1 MESTDRGGVL
11 DVLCDLLAE
20 CEGGAGG
27 LALVSGG
34 LASGKTD
41 LLRHFQCAA
50 AAGDALLL
58 GAAGSR
64 AERTLQAGV
73 IDQLF
78 HGAGLPPDAADRV
91 ARLITSGAFGPDG
104 HGQDV
109 CTIQQASARVVHEI
123 TGVVLELSRE
133 RSVVVCV
140 DDVQF
145 ADSSSL
151 QFLLYLCRRIAS
163 ARVLVVLTEWEQ
175 PQITLPQFHAEISRR
190 PHRRLR
196 LVPLTE
202 PAVADLVASWTDPA
216 TAAVLAPVWVEAT
229 GGNPMLVDA
238 MAKDLAKGIAADAEN
253 AGPAFCRAV
262 VEAVH
267 RWEPHLLDVAR
278 AIAALGHGQDTRV
291 VGRLARTTPQTAEH
305 TVEVLT
311 AAGLLVDGRFR
322 HPAAAAAVL
331 EGAPGPER
339 SRLHRDAAELLY
351 RRGAEPAV
359 VARHL
364 VAADRVP
371 EGWSV
376 RLLRIAAEQALV
388 DDATADAVRYL
399 ELALTAA
406 EDEQRLAITKVLV
419 RALWR
424 VNPAAV
430 GAHVAPLR
438 EAMFA
443 GLLRNQDA
451 VILIRQA
458 LWHGDEATVVRAVDV
473 VKSVPGM
480 LDAQSLAELQIICRW
495 FPGIGRAAELAEAV
509 PAGDEDPWVAAA
521 RALDTFWTARFGR
534 SGRGR
539 ALAAAEHILR
549 SSRPSDT
556 APEVVTTAL
565 LVLAL
570 GDEPEL
576 AAEWCGRLI
585 AEATEAGVL
594 TWRAVLEVVG
604 ADIALRRGDVH
615 AAVDGAER
623 ALRLLPHQSWGVSV
637 GYPLSVLLMANVAL
651 GRHAVLDDL
660 MRARVP
666 DGTYATVFGL
676 RYLRARGHAN
686 LAADRVLAAISEFQA
701 CGARM
706 RSWGVDLPV
715 LAPWRSDLAEANLR
729 LGRPDTAR
737 ELLAEQTALADG
749 RHDREAAHDIDWAPS
764 EMDGCPGEPPLL
776 SDSERRVAE
785 LAATGATNREIS
797 RRLHITVSTVEQHLT
812 RVYRKLNLKSRAD
825 LPHALGAG
833 VLPVQAGQGPQH

>member
-1 MESTDRGGVL
+1 MESTDHSGAI
-11 DVLCDLLAE
+11 DVLGDLLTE
-20 CEGGAGG
+20 CKGGTGG
-27 LALVSGG
+27 LVLVSGG
-34 LASGKTD
+34 LASGKTE
-41 LLRHFQCAA
+41 LLRQFQRSAA
-50 AAGDALLL
+50 ADDALLL
-58 GAAGSR
+58 IAAGSR

-109 CTIQQASARVVHEI
+109 CTIQQTSARVVHEI

-133 RSVVVCV
+133 RPVVVCV

-190 PHRRLR
+190 PHRALR
-196 LVPLTE
+196 LTPLTE
-202 PAVADLVASWTDPA
+202 PAVADL
-216 TAAVLAPVWVEAT
+216 AACWAEPEAAAALAAVWVEAT
-229 GGNPMLVDA
+229 GGNPMLVKA
-238 MAKDLAKGIAADAEN
+238 MAKDLAKGIAADAEH
-253 AGPAFCRAV
+253 AGPAFGRAV
-262 VEAVH
+262 LEAVH

-278 AIAALGHGQDTRV
+278 VVAALGHGRDARLT
-291 VGRLARTTPQTAEH
+291 GRLARTTPQTAEH

-311 AAGLLVDGRFR
+311 AAGLLTDGRFR

-351 RRGAEPAV
+351 QRGAAPVV

-371 EGWSV
+371 DTWSV
-376 RLLRIAAEQALV
+376 RVLRIAAEHALM

-430 GAHVAPLR
+430 GAHIAPLR

-458 LWHGDEATVVRAVDV
+458 LWQGDEATAVRAIGV
-473 VKSVPGM
+473 VKAVPGM

-495 FPGIGRAAELAEAV
+495 FPGLGLLADAV

-521 RALDTFWTARFGR
+521 HALDTFWTPRFSQSCR
-534 SGRGR
+534 VH
-539 ALAAAEHILR
+539 AMAAAEHMLR
-549 SSRPSDT
+549 SSRPGDT

-570 GDEPEL
+570 GGEAEL
-576 AAEWCGRLI
+576 AAQWCDRLI
-585 AEATEAGVL
+585 AEATEAGVV
-594 TWRAVLEVVG
+594 TWRAVVEVVG
-604 ADIALRRGDVH
+604 ADIALRRGDIG
-615 AAVDGAER
+615 AAVRGAEA
-623 ALRLLPHQSWGVSV
+623 ALELLPHQGWGVSV

-651 GRHAVLDDL
+651 GKREVLDDL
-660 MRARVP
+660 MRTRVP

-676 RYLRARGHAN
+676 RYLHARGHAH
-686 LAADRVLAAISEFQA
+686 LAGDRVLAAISEFQA

-737 ELLAEQTALADG
+737 ELIAEQTALAG
-749 RHDREAAHDIDWAPS
+749 GPEEPAADLDWAPS
-764 EMDGCPGEPPLL
+764 EVEGEPPLL

-812 RVYRKLNLKSRAD
+812 RVYRKLDLKSRAD
-825 LPHALGAG
+825 LPHALD
-833 VLPVQAGQGPQH
+833 LRPPVQA